1 MGYVLTNRALDIA
14 TSEAELCFILGYL
27 ATPNRIKYIEAQVPY
42 GKESMFENAYPGQN
56 YDEMKIT
63 SDKQSFQFRIILNYN
78 GNCPSALAAALT
90 SGGGAFYNNCISRG
104 RFIEKIINE
113 YGFEFFNAP
122 NEAVIRNLVARRHPG
137 YIQEFDDG
145 YNVPLSGRC

>member
-1 MGYVLTNRALDIA
+1 MGYVLTSRALDIT
-14 TSEAELCFILGYL
+14 TSEQELCYILGYL

-42 GKESMFENAYPGQN
+42 GKESKFINAYPGQN
-56 YDEMKIT
+56 YDEMKQT

-78 GNCPSALAAALT
+78 GSCPLELEKVLT
-90 SGGGAFYNNCISRG
+90 SGGGPYYKNCISRG

-122 NEAVIRNLVARRHPG
+122 NGILIRNTVARKHPQ
-137 YIQEFDDG
+137 YIKDFDDG